1 LKKTLFAVI
10 FGPRFGLC
18 EKNLKS
24 DALCFKL
31 IPYFC
36 SPIFRQMEKKNEF
49 LIPVSG
55 LALGSHAYQYEIN
68 DDFFAGMDYSEVQ
81 QGRVTV
87 KLDIDRQETML
98 TLHFDLKGTVRVPCD
113 RCADE
118 FDQPIES
125 QQQFFL
131 KLGTEN
137 AEESDEVAVVS
148 PDLNEYD
155 IRPLVYEYIILAI
168 PMHRVHPEGS
178 CNPEVLAMLNQE
190 VVAEAEEDDTDTI
203 DPRWAALKDI
213 KLNDK

>member
-1 LKKTLFAVI
+1 
-10 FGPRFGLC
+10 
-18 EKNLKS
+18 
-24 DALCFKL
+24 
-31 IPYFC
+31 
-36 SPIFRQMEKKNEF
+36 MEKKNEF

-55 LALGSHAYQYEIN
+55 LALGSHTYQYEIN

-168 PMHRVHPEGS
+168 PMHRVHPEGQ
-178 CNPEVLAMLNQE
+178 CNPEVLAMLNPEE
-190 VVAEAEEDDTDTI
+190 VPADEEEAGTI

-213 KLNDK
+213 DLNDK